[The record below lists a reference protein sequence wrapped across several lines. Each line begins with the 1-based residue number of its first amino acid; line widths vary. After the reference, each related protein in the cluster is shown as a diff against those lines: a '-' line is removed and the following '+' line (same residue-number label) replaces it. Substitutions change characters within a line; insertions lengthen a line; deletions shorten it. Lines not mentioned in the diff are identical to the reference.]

1 MKYSWQL
8 KMGVFLIISSFLVYF
23 VKFIVLGDPA
33 NTYFYV
39 FNALGFLPINVLLV
53 TLVLNEL
60 LSVRAGGNA
69 WRN

>member
-1 MKYSWQL
+1 L
-8 KMGVFLIISSFLVYF
+8 GVFLIISSFLVYL
-23 VKFIVLGDPA
+23 VKFIVLGDPE

-53 TLVLNEL
+53 TIVLNEL